1 MRISDWSSDVCSSD
15 LFTDTLGLRFHDVG
29 RKALRD
35 LGVHPLVAAVA
46 EKGAVDLAAGP
57 GIAVLADQDRDRIG
71 RIHRR
76 NGDVAADGV
85 GIGITE
91 LGRAHASTPAT
102 TAHLVCRL
110 LIVTITYRALGNRLQ
125 AVDLLCVARYDLY
138 NL

>member
-46 EKGAVDLAAGP
+46 EKVAVDLAASL

-71 RIHRR
+71 RFHRLI
-76 NGDVAADGV
+76 GDDAADGV
-85 GIGITE
+85 GIGITGAVAVPDE
-91 LGRAHASTPAT
+91 RSEERGVGKEWVST
-102 TAHLVCRL
+102 CRSWWSPV
-110 LIVTITYRALGNRLQ
+110 ISKKKKQ
-125 AVDLLCVARYDLY
+125 S
-138 NL
+138 